1 MKQFDDLQ
9 FDNDISL
16 DWYDTLTGKLKDE
29 IIEDYENS
37 FEGLKHFPKRARMP
51 LHNFREENRKFKN
64 NYMKKPRKIICKRC
78 GSDFCI
84 EYCEE
89 GVWYTECKNC
99 ECKER
104 K

>member
-1 MKQFDDLQ
+1 
-9 FDNDISL
+9 
-16 DWYDTLTGKLKDE
+16 
-29 IIEDYENS
+29 
-37 FEGLKHFPKRARMP
+37 
-51 LHNFREENRKFKN
+51 
-64 NYMKKPRKIICKRC
+64 MKKSRKIICKRC